1 MEGLEIELLKALLL
15 VFSGVGLVFHLLA
28 LKSPE
33 MVIKVE
39 EKLAKEYGLKKKIV
53 PVLEEYRMG
62 LQERLIR
69 SKGYN
74 IFAVIF
80 LIVLLVLL
88 AQL

>member
-1 MEGLEIELLKALLL
+1 MEGLEIELLKTLLL
-15 VFSGVGLVFHLLA
+15 VFSGVGLAFHLLA

-33 MVIKVE
+33 MAIKVE
-39 EKLAKEYGLKKKIV
+39 EKLGREYGLKKKIV